1 MASFSFNGA
10 DTLSASF
17 EDMAN
22 LTDSER
28 MSVIMPGAKLLMER
42 QRSKILTL
50 FNRRTGALADSLDIQ
65 ERSDENGA
73 YAHIYLKGK
82 HPRSGIGKR
91 LKKGKSSGRYSGTN
105 AEVGYI
111 LEYGSPRIA
120 ASHWMETA
128 NEESSDDVA
137 AAQQEAWN
145 DLIEK
150 KGL

>member
-17 EDMAN
+17 ENMAK

-65 ERSDENGA
+65 ERNDENGA